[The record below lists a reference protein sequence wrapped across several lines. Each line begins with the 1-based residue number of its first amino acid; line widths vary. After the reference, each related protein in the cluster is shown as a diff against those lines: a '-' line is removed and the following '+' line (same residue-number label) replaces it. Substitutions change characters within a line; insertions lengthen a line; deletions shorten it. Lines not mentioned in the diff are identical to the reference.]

1 MQRSAL
7 CRSRRELSNAYLLA
21 KIGFD
26 TAENE
31 PCKVCPLSVYR
42 SPRYGPQYA
51 SAWEKYARVKHAHE
65 LMHDAV
71 SPLRKKI
78 LPPRPYLTSKVDIE
92 CLLRD
97 LTNVQDIAIPQARRV
112 MAQADAEFQS
122 WAEGES
128 CTKDSFFAAD
138 VLKQEAWNCRNAVE
152 KLEASITSQK
162 EILWDRLQ
170 KTMNG

>member
-1 MQRSAL
+1 M
-7 CRSRRELSNAYLLA
+7 CRSRRELSDAYLLA
-21 KIGFD
+21 KVGFD

-31 PCKVCPLSVYR
+31 ACKVCPLSVYR

-51 SAWEKYARVKHAHE
+51 NAWEKYARVKRAHE

-71 SPLRKKI
+71 RRTGTVLRKKI

-97 LTNVQDIAIPQARRV
+97 LTNVQEIAIPA
-112 MAQADAEFQS
+112 AAGTLHAADAEFQS

-128 CTKDSFFAAD
+128 CTKDSFFAAN
-138 VLKQEAWNCRNAVE
+138 VLRQEAWNCRNSLE

-162 EILWDRLQ
+162 KILWDRLQ

>member
-1 MQRSAL
+1 
-7 CRSRRELSNAYLLA
+7 
-21 KIGFD
+21 
-26 TAENE
+26 
-31 PCKVCPLSVYR
+31 
-42 SPRYGPQYA
+42 
-51 SAWEKYARVKHAHE
+51 
-65 LMHDAV
+65 MHDAV

-78 LPPRPYLTSKVDIE
+78 LRHLGWERLGWESPYLTSKVDIE

-97 LTNVQDIAIPQARRV
+97 LTNVQEIAIPA
-112 MAQADAEFQS
+112 AAGTLHAADAEFQS

-138 VLKQEAWNCRNAVE
+138 VLKQEASNCRNAVE

>member
-7 CRSRRELSNAYLLA
+7 CRSRRELSDAYLLA

-31 PCKVCPLSVYR
+31 ACKVCPLSVYR

-51 SAWEKYARVKHAHE
+51 NAWEKYARVKRAHE

-78 LPPRPYLTSKVDIE
+78 LPPFPYLTSKVDIE

-97 LTNVQDIAIPQARRV
+97 LTNVQEIAIPA
-112 MAQADAEFQS
+112 AAGTLHAADAEFQS

-128 CTKDSFFAAD
+128 CTKDSLFAAN
-138 VLKQEAWNCRNAVE
+138 VLRQEAWNCRNSLE

-162 EILWDRLQ
+162 EILGDRLQ